1 MYSLHFH
8 REVINVLSLNNT
20 VSIKHNSQQMVA
32 MQINNFVIPLFIVSL
47 LVVAYLIPF
56 KDEEEIIEETVVS
69 VRTQTIT
76 AEPPLE
82 LLQISSTTKSA
93 ETAVLR
99 FQVSGRIIAKNVKLG
114 DKIDKGDVLA
124 KVYNPELEPI
134 TQRAKVNL
142 ARVASEAQQSKR
154 DFDRFNELYKQKA
167 VTRQEWEQAKTLFR
181 SAEKSQAAA
190 NAELKRAQ
198 QVSKELELVAPFAG
212 TVTEVMI
219 DVGEVV
225 TVGGAAVRISN
236 PSAVELRLPIS
247 DRLIKQLS
255 VGQMVWVDRALE
267 PNDEKV
273 EGTIIEISPYREQGS
288 LPEVL
293 VALDAQEIGP
303 GEAVNVFLSIKA
315 SSGISLPISSVIMT
329 GETTTAVYRVVDG
342 RATLVAIRPL
352 RVGANYVL
360 VNQGVMPGD
369 ALVTQGIANLYDGV
383 KVQVMQ

>member
-167 VTRQEWEQAKTLFR
+167 VTRQEWEQAKTLFK

>member
-1 MYSLHFH
+1 VYSLHFH
-8 REVINVLSLNNT
+8 REVISVWSLNNT

-32 MQINNFVIPLFIVSL
+32 MLINNFVIPLFIVSL

-76 AEPPLE
+76 EEPPLE

-154 DFDRFNELYKQKA
+154 DFDRLNELYKQKA
-167 VTRQEWEQAKTLFR
+167 VTRQEWEQAKTLFK

-219 DVGEVV
+219 NVGEVV

-360 VNQGVMPGD
+360 VDQGVMPGD

>member
-76 AEPPLE
+76 EEPPLE

-154 DFDRFNELYKQKA
+154 DFDRLNELYKQKA
-167 VTRQEWEQAKTLFR
+167 VTRQEWEQAKTLFK

-219 DVGEVV
+219 NVGEVV

>member
-1 MYSLHFH
+1 
-8 REVINVLSLNNT
+8 
-20 VSIKHNSQQMVA
+20 MVA
-32 MQINNFVIPLFIVSL
+32 MLINNFVIPLFIVSL

-76 AEPPLE
+76 EEPPLE

-99 FQVSGRIIAKNVKLG
+99 FQVSGRIIAKNFKLG

-154 DFDRFNELYKQKA
+154 DFDRLNELYKQKA
-167 VTRQEWEQAKTLFR
+167 VTRQEWEQAKTLFK

-212 TVTEVMI
+212 IVTEVMI
-219 DVGEVV
+219 NVGEVV

-360 VNQGVMPGD
+360 VDQGVMPGD

>member
-8 REVINVLSLNNT
+8 REVISVWSLNNT

-32 MQINNFVIPLFIVSL
+32 MLINNFVIPLFIVSL

-76 AEPPLE
+76 EEPPLE

-99 FQVSGRIIAKNVKLG
+99 FQVSGRIIAKNFKLG

-154 DFDRFNELYKQKA
+154 DFDRLNELYKQKA
-167 VTRQEWEQAKTLFR
+167 VTRQEWEQAKTLFK

-212 TVTEVMI
+212 IVTEVMI
-219 DVGEVV
+219 NVGEVV

-360 VNQGVMPGD
+360 VDQGVMPGD

>member
-360 VNQGVMPGD
+360 VDQGVMPGD

>member
-8 REVINVLSLNNT
+8 REVISVSSLNNT

-32 MQINNFVIPLFIVSL
+32 MLINNFVIPLFIVSL

-76 AEPPLE
+76 EEPPLE

-99 FQVSGRIIAKNVKLG
+99 FQVSGRIIAKNFKLG

-154 DFDRFNELYKQKA
+154 DFDRLNELYKQKA
-167 VTRQEWEQAKTLFR
+167 VTRQEWEQAKTLFK

-212 TVTEVMI
+212 IVTEVMI
-219 DVGEVV
+219 NVGEVV

-360 VNQGVMPGD
+360 VDQGVMPGD